1 MNYLKRKMSPLHQ
14 GRSRRAEWR
23 GPGPETCRVTVY
35 RGMTLLSPDCGS
47 QVASWAHPTTSPQ
60 ASHIQSLPDT
70 SEHAWSI
77 YYPHRDHTAT
87 VDPSAALLLGAP
99 NLTADLPKP
108 LLMGIPGKHL
118 TPLSLL

>member
-35 RGMTLLSPDCGS
+35 QGISLLSSDCGS
-47 QVASWAHPTTSPQ
+47 QQHKLTPPLHT
-60 ASHIQSLPDT
+60 SHIRSLPDT
-70 SEHAWSI
+70 SEQAWSI
-77 YYPHRDHTAT
+77 YYPHSHRRAECR
-87 VDPSAALLLGAP
+87 PLPLGAP
-99 NLTADLPKP
+99 NLTADLPRP